1 MPAPK
6 PEKNEGDASRV
17 PVPNEG
23 SRTGNPA
30 VPEQQQAQSSSA
42 SAVFL
47 APVPVQQG
55 PVSSQQ
61 LVDHERARMSEQCRV
76 RGDQPERVPSV
87 CPFIKAGY
95 FPLSRQSISLYQG
108 R

>member
-6 PEKNEGDASRV
+6 PEKTDEDAARV

-23 SRTGNPA
+23 SRTGSPA
-30 VPEQQQAQSSSA
+30 VSEQQQVQSSSA

-61 LVDHERARMSEQCRV
+61 L
-76 RGDQPERVPSV
+76 
-87 CPFIKAGY
+87 
-95 FPLSRQSISLYQG
+95 
-108 R
+108 